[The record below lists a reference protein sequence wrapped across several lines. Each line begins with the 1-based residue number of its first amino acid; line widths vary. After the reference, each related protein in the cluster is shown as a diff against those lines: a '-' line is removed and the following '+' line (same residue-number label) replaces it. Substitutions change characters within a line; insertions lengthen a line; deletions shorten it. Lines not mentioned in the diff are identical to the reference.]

1 MRQSFTLIELV
12 VSIFIILLTLG
23 GVFSLL
29 VQTIRATSDLPDQ
42 LIANYLA
49 QEGIE
54 IVRNIRD
61 ANWIEGQEWDAG
73 LTGCNSNCTGCDC
86 SDGCAGS
93 YYNMTLDGYPNVPLH
108 LDGNGYYAQTTIG
121 EETPFKRRIVINP
134 ETDSDGNDYLQV
146 RVFVCWQ
153 RRGKNYQTELDENL
167 YNWGP

>member
-1 MRQSFTLIELV
+1 MKRLFTLIELV

-29 VQTIRATSDLPDQ
+29 VQTLRVTSGLPDQ

-49 QEGIE
+49 QEGME
-54 IVRNIRD
+54 VVRNIRD
-61 ANWIEGQEWDAG
+61 ANWIKGQEWNTG
-73 LTGCNSNCTGCDC
+73 LTGCESSVAGCEAN
-86 SDGCAGS
+86 DGCAVS
-93 YYNMTLDGYPNVPLH
+93 YHSFSLENYPNFPLH
-108 LDGNGYYAQTTIG
+108 LYNNYYSQTTLGKKTI
-121 EETPFKRRIVINP
+121 FKRRVVINQN
-134 ETDSDGNDYLQV
+134 TDSDGNDYLQV